1 MLTGAHIWA
10 HIMRGANVER
20 GACFRS
26 TTRPGPTS
34 KVYQARVVSSSKR
47 LRTTPIPRRIAA
59 SLFAWSLATTPR
71 HKSSREPPA
80 LHPKQPGQHVREDNG
95 WLQSTGDITIDG
107 STSPILSGTACQVRA
122 GEKHSPR
129 NLGDDSP
136 FWLSTNR
143 HASERRIKTLA
154 ALPGGN
160 PAPQKPHR
168 ADHGLPRQ
176 GARRR
181 GHSAR
186 PATCSAMRA
195 QGNLGFHLSARVLC
209 RKPQFNEPS
218 EGLRPRRQV
227 FLLPAPSVDALNHR
241 SL

>member
-10 HIMRGANVER
+10 HIMRGANVEP
-20 GACFRS
+20 GACFVFGRRHALGRPQRF
-26 TTRPGPTS
+26 TRRAWFRVQSGYERRLYHKAYSCELVRLEPSDHSVPQIEPGS
-34 KVYQARVVSSSKR
+34 HLLY
-47 LRTTPIPRRIAA
+47 
-59 SLFAWSLATTPR
+59 
-71 HKSSREPPA
+71 
-80 LHPKQPGQHVREDNG
+80 PKQPGQYVREDNG

-107 STSPILSGTACQVRA
+107 STSPIRSGAACQVRA

-129 NLGDDSP
+129 NLDDDSP
-136 FWLSTNR
+136 FCLSTIR

-186 PATCSAMRA
+186 PTTCSAMRA
-195 QGNLGFHLSARVLC
+195 QGNLGFRLS
-209 RKPQFNEPS
+209 
-218 EGLRPRRQV
+218 
-227 FLLPAPSVDALNHR
+227 
-241 SL
+241 